1 MAEKVRVTVAVMIV
15 GSFLMGPVL
24 AQQASP
30 EVAAM
35 PEGEGKQL
43 VANICAGCHSLENV
57 TTQRRSREDWNSTVA
72 NMISRGAQIFTD
84 ESATIVNYLA
94 EYYGPGSA
102 GSQAASSSQAV
113 SGSQATSAS
122 SSNSP
127 GAGLFRDKCFQC
139 HGETMWRDLKQDR
152 RAWEGTLYRMVGR
165 GALWTEEE
173 INTMADYLVQ
183 INGPQ

>member
-1 MAEKVRVTVAVMIV
+1 MAEKIKVIMAVMIV
-15 GSFLMGPVL
+15 GFLLMGPVL
-24 AQQASP
+24 AQQPSVAS
-30 EVAAM
+30 M

-43 VANICAGCHSLENV
+43 VANICAGCHSLETV
-57 TTQRRSREDWNSTVA
+57 LTQRRNREDWNSTVA

-94 EYYGPGSA
+94 ANYGPESTSGA
-102 GSQAASSSQAV
+102 QAAS
-113 SGSQATSAS
+113 GS
-122 SSNSP
+122 SSDSSAA
-127 GAGLFRDKCFQC
+127 GGLFRDKCFQC

>member
-1 MAEKVRVTVAVMIV
+1 MAEKIKVTVAVMIV

-24 AQQASP
+24 AILQQPSSEQIAS
-30 EVAAM
+30 M
-35 PEGEGKQL
+35 PEGEGKLL
-43 VANICAGCHSLENV
+43 VANTCGGCHSLETV
-57 TTQRRSREDWNSTVA
+57 LTQRRDREDWNSTLVS
-72 NMISRGAQIFTD
+72 MISNGAQIFPD

-94 EYYGPGSA
+94 EYYGPEATS
-102 GSQAASSSQAV
+102 GSQAAS
-113 SGSQATSAS
+113 GS
-122 SSNSP
+122 SSDSTA
-127 GAGLFRDKCFQC
+127 AGIFRDKCFQC
-139 HGETMWRDLKQDR
+139 HGETMWRDLRQDR

>member
-1 MAEKVRVTVAVMIV
+1 MAEKIKVTVAVMIV

-24 AQQASP
+24 AQQSSV
-30 EVAAM
+30 ESM

-43 VANICAGCHSLENV
+43 VANICAGCHSLETV
-57 TTQRRSREDWNSTVA
+57 LTQRRNREDWNSTVA

-94 EYYGPGSA
+94 EHYGPGAAS
-102 GSQAASSSQAV
+102 GSQAASPSFSD
-113 SGSQATSAS
+113 
-122 SSNSP
+122 SP

-173 INTMADYLVQ
+173 INIMADYLVQ